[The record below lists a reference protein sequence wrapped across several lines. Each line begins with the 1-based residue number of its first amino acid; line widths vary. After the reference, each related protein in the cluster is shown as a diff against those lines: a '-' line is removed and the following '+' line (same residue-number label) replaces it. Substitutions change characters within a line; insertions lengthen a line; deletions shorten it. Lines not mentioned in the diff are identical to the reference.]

1 MLRNICKSN
10 SNSICKVKWI
20 GKNSKIRIKTGSN
33 SFSILLPSLS
43 YSVSHAPREAFSRT
57 DPIRHLLPTAW
68 NHPPPPLIFHGPRC
82 PGAVA
87 AGPRRRRRPR
97 RPGPPPLPPCPASAP
112 LSCAAPDIPRR
123 RAPPAVGVATG
134 RVRFRWSVWTPK
146 IETQPKTRTRPKL
159 LFGWE
164 FIPKPETRGYTKPDE

>member
-87 AGPRRRRRPR
+87 AGP
-97 RPGPPPLPPCPASAP
+97 PPLAGAAVPADLGRLRCPHVPASAP
-112 LSCAAPDIPRR
+112 LSHAAPDIPRR

-134 RVRFRWSVWTPK
+134 RVRFGWSVWSPK
-146 IETQPKTRTRPKL
+146 IETRT
-159 LFGWE
+159 
-164 FIPKPETRGYTKPDE
+164 